1 MPAPAEHICSSCGS
15 VRKRLFAE
23 PLIEGYELVRLICP
37 KCKTVL
43 KFVDARPHKS
53 NGAASSRALKA
64 KGK

>member
-1 MPAPAEHICSSCGS
+1 MPAAEEHTCGSCGS
-15 VRKRLFAE
+15 VRERFFAE
-23 PLIEGYELVRLICP
+23 PLTEGYELVGLICP